1 MQSKPLTLSRGPS
14 VNTEK
19 CVENAGS
26 NRYDLILFASAHLRE
41 LRRKHRENPDRY
53 ITAVDSLQDIEAGH
67 VKITDYL
74 RKKR

>member
-1 MQSKPLTLSRGPS
+1 MLSKPITLSRGPS
-14 VNTEK
+14 VDVEK
-19 CVENAGS
+19 CVENSGK

-53 ITAVDSLQDIEAGH
+53 ITAVDSLKEIETGQ

-74 RKKR
+74 RKRR

>member
-14 VNTEK
+14 INLEQ
-19 CVENAGS
+19 CVENSGA

-41 LRRKHRENPDRY
+41 LRRKHRENPERY
-53 ITAVDSLQDIEAGH
+53 ITPVDSLKDIEAGQ